1 MAQSSAE
8 SDPFY
13 SRENMEK
20 LRKSIAQMEAT
31 GGAIRGN
38 PLFFDRERNRM
49 NIVTVKLRQWTL
61 EDAESLIELC
71 NAADRKYLSNRLPH
85 PYTDK
90 NADWWLNMVLEN
102 EGVTGLFRA
111 ITVDGKVVGNITVEK
126 KLDVYEKDGGLV
138 YEPNIASS
146 KVLEKNDFAL
156 EGVLKNGVVKNN
168 NIYDLKVYGKL
179 K

>member
-1 MAQSSAE
+1 
-8 SDPFY
+8 
-13 SRENMEK
+13 
-20 LRKSIAQMEAT
+20 
-31 GGAIRGN
+31 
-38 PLFFDRERNRM
+38 M
-49 NIVTVKLRQWTL
+49 NILTIKLRQWTL

-71 NAADRKYLSNRLPH
+71 NAADRKYLSNRLPY

-90 NADWWLNMVLEN
+90 NADWWLNMVFEN

-126 KLDVYEKDGGLV
+126 KADVYEKDGELGYLLHDEYSGQGIMTEAVKQMCEIAFGELDIIRISGLV

-156 EGVLKNGVVKNN
+156 EGVLKNGVVKDN
-168 NIYDLKVYGKL
+168 NIYDLRIYGKL